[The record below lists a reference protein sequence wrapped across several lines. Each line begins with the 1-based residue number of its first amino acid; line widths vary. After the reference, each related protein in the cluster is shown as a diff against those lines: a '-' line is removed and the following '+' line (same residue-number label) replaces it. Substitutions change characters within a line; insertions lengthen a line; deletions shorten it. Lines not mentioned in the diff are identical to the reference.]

1 MFSGRFKLHDT
12 CYQHKVRDDE
22 MMITA
27 LPSCYPL
34 ELQVARKVDTMML
47 DAWLQADQQFPRT
60 FGLKLSECVKDVR
73 ALVTLTDDRVTEWIR
88 LSDDPKLKQAKDI
101 LRRINKRDL
110 YRYAR
115 IISHCLIVRHL
126 YSQIAEITGDLEKS
140 DQQIEEELGS
150 NLAVART
157 VIDYGQ
163 KNKNPMVGWYSSR
176 TKWQLE

>member
-1 MFSGRFKLHDT
+1 
-12 CYQHKVRDDE
+12 
-22 MMITA
+22 
-27 LPSCYPL
+27 
-34 ELQVARKVDTMML
+34 MML

-115 IISHCLIVRHL
+115 I
-126 YSQIAEITGDLEKS
+126 
-140 DQQIEEELGS
+140 
-150 NLAVART
+150 
-157 VIDYGQ
+157 
-163 KNKNPMVGWYSSR
+163 
-176 TKWQLE
+176 

>member
-22 MMITA
+22 MKITLLLSSWTSGSLQGGHHDAGCLAPGGSTVPQNFRTEA
-27 LPSCYPL
+27 LRVCQGRPCPCHLDWRQSHWVDPPQWWPQAQTGKGYPQ
-34 ELQVARKVDTMML
+34 E
-47 DAWLQADQQFPRT
+47 DQQAGPVQVCSY
-60 FGLKLSECVKDVR
+60 LKSLSNR
-73 ALVTLTDDRVTEWIR
+73 
-88 LSDDPKLKQAKDI
+88 
-101 LRRINKRDL
+101 
-110 YRYAR
+110 
-115 IISHCLIVRHL
+115 RHL
-126 YSQIAEITGDLEKS
+126 YSQIAEITGDLDKS